1 MRHNTVTQ
9 GSGDDINLNRYFNIQ
24 WLLVMVWFLYCS
36 DAAILLWK
44 LNDSKEPEQA
54 PMFQEDEDAQLNKE
68 SWSVV
73 KTLRYTT
80 LPASVP
86 LSQDIFQRTCMCSD

>member
-1 MRHNTVTQ
+1 MK
-9 GSGDDINLNRYFNIQ
+9 YFKIQ
-24 WLLVMVWFLYCS
+24 WPFVILWFLIGI

-44 LNDSKEPEQA
+44 LNDCKEPEQA

-80 LPASVP
+80 LVHFYLISFH
-86 LSQDIFQRTCMCSD
+86 SKYS